1 MRLFVYGRNEA
12 RPGEN
17 RPVTKYVPAVITLDR
32 GPTCA
37 PVPVPV
43 LSELPNRRLMRTT
56 RFWEV
61 RARRCKGNFTSLRYP
76 LGDMCGESS
85 RREGSTQGTHRP
97 HCTDPDNRK
106 LLLQGLNSPGV
117 WSAVPVQV
125 PGSQRNS
132 EKVPARNASLQ
143 DAVRGSGIEGTLA
156 AIEG

>member
-76 LGDMCGESS
+76 PGGHV
-85 RREGSTQGTHRP
+85 RRIFPERGQHP
-97 HCTDPDNRK
+97 
-106 LLLQGLNSPGV
+106 
-117 WSAVPVQV
+117 
-125 PGSQRNS
+125 
-132 EKVPARNASLQ
+132 RNAP
-143 DAVRGSGIEGTLA
+143 A
-156 AIEG
+156 ALYRS